1 LKKILISLLMM
12 TLSLPLL
19 RYKFS
24 QLEQVKSHT
33 IDLTGTR
40 HIKNGA
46 LEHSQSALAKK
57 QVADRGYQQQI
68 SGRGRARYVQENR
81 GYHCH

>member
-1 LKKILISLLMM
+1 MM

-46 LEHSQSALAKK
+46 LKHSQSALAKK

-68 SGRGRARYVQENR
+68 SSRGRARYVQEYR